1 MQILPRQRKISCIS
15 FSASVCVVR
24 DHLQDL
30 IYPYFVLGQ
39 LNRRFIAMPIDF
51 NLSTSEAGIQAAAA
65 KFAQDVLAK
74 ARSIYIS
81 YSSHHERF
89 QATWPTYS
97 AAASAGLIKGQL
109 SPSIGGTGGS
119 LVEAAILVEEFYAV
133 EPSASLTIFATGLG
147 LTPFNLIQDP
157 SKNEFLAPFLS
168 GTGAPLAS
176 LVFSEPGG
184 VANWLE
190 KGGKGLN
197 TAARREGDEWVLNG
211 EKIWATNCAGWDF
224 KGADLACVVCQD
236 VTESPRQRDGDRDP
250 GDSIMILL
258 VTREDLDRNGPGAF
272 EVIRQVEAMGH
283 TSVSGP
289 HVRYT
294 NVRVPDKNVL
304 CRPGEGPAVVN
315 GSFDCSAVLVGA
327 MSVGIMRAAFDAALA
342 FAKGHDC
349 RGAVPLLERQAVAD
363 LLSGIKMQT
372 EACRALTW
380 KAAHAMEKGVGDYN
394 ARRELALA
402 AKVYC
407 SDNAVKA
414 VTDAINAV
422 GITAYDASQPFAEL
436 LTNAMVLP
444 IFDGG
449 NVGIRRR
456 HLQQLMLNS
465 GYDAWAATY
474 GPSK

>member
-1 MQILPRQRKISCIS
+1 
-15 FSASVCVVR
+15 
-24 DHLQDL
+24 
-30 IYPYFVLGQ
+30 
-39 LNRRFIAMPIDF
+39 MPIDF
-51 NLSTSEAGIQAAAA
+51 HLSTSEARIQATAAR
-65 KFAQDVLAK
+65 FAQDVLTK
-74 ARSIYIS
+74 ARSTYLV
-81 YSSHHERF
+81 YSSHSERF
-89 QATWPTYS
+89 QATRPTYE
-97 AAASAGLIKGQL
+97 AGVAAGLINGQL
-109 SPSIGGTGGS
+109 SPSIGGNAGS
-119 LVEAAILVEEFYAV
+119 LVEAAILAEEFYAV

-147 LTPFNLIQDP
+147 LTPFNLVQDP
-157 SKNEFLAPFLS
+157 EKNEFVAPFLS
-168 GTGAPLAS
+168 GAGGAPLAS

-197 TAARREGDEWVLNG
+197 TTARMEGDEWVLNG
-211 EKIWATNCAGWDF
+211 EKIWATNSAGWDF
-224 KGADLACVVCQD
+224 KGADLACVVCRDATNSPSQQD
-236 VTESPRQRDGDRDP
+236 KDHDPEDG
-250 GDSIMILL
+250 IMILL
-258 VTREDLDRNGPGAF
+258 VTREDLDRNGPGSF
-272 EVIRQVEAMGH
+272 EVIRQIETMGH

-289 HVRYT
+289 HIKYT
-294 NVRVPDKNVL
+294 NVRVPKKNVL
-304 CRPGEGPAVVN
+304 CMPGEGAAIVN

-380 KAAHAMEKGVGDYN
+380 KAAYAMENGLGVYN

-422 GITAYDASQPFAEL
+422 GITAYDTSQPFAEL

-449 NVGIRRR
+449 NVGVRRR
-456 HLQQLMLNS
+456 HLQQLMLNPE
-465 GYDAWAATY
+465 YDPWAATY

>member
-1 MQILPRQRKISCIS
+1 
-15 FSASVCVVR
+15 
-24 DHLQDL
+24 
-30 IYPYFVLGQ
+30 
-39 LNRRFIAMPIDF
+39 
-51 NLSTSEAGIQAAAA
+51 
-65 KFAQDVLAK
+65 
-74 ARSIYIS
+74 
-81 YSSHHERF
+81 
-89 QATWPTYS
+89 
-97 AAASAGLIKGQL
+97 
-109 SPSIGGTGGS
+109 
-119 LVEAAILVEEFYAV
+119 
-133 EPSASLTIFATGLG
+133 
-147 LTPFNLIQDP
+147 
-157 SKNEFLAPFLS
+157 
-168 GTGAPLAS
+168 
-176 LVFSEPGG
+176 EPGG

-197 TAARREGDEWVLNG
+197 TTARKEGDEWVLNG
-211 EKIWATNCAGWDF
+211 EKVWATNSAGWDF
-224 KGADLACVVCQD
+224 KGADLACVVCRD
-236 VTESPRQRDGDRDP
+236 VTDSLSQKDKDRDP
-250 GDSIMILL
+250 KDSIMILL

-272 EVIRQVEAMGH
+272 EVIRQVETMGH

-289 HVRYT
+289 HIKYT
-294 NVRVPDKNVL
+294 NVRVPNKNVL
-304 CRPGEGPAVVN
+304 CVPGEGAAIVN

-342 FAKGHDC
+342 FAKGQDR

-380 KAAHAMEKGVGDYN
+380 KAAHAMEHGVGDYN

-414 VTDAINAV
+414 VTEAINAV
-422 GITAYDASQPFAEL
+422 GITAYDASQPFTEL

-456 HLQQLMLNS
+456 HLQNLMLKS
-465 GYDAWAATY
+465 DYDAWAATY